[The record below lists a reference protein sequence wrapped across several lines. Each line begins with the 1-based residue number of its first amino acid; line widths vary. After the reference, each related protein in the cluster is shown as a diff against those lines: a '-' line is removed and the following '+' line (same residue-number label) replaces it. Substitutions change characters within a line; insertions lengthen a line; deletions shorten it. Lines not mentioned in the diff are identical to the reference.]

1 MTNVTRL
8 PLEPLVLRSKT
19 LTKERETEKQE
30 LETSIYELQRKTRIE
45 ENEKEMQRLG
55 LLNSKTI
62 PIRPKRKKD
71 VDEERKDDY
80 IPDSSSSSE
89 SSDEQ

>member
-19 LTKERETEKQE
+19 LTKEREKEKKE

-71 VDEERKDDY
+71 VDKEREDDY